1 MMITPLEVFQGRNF
15 CGPVTYKAV
24 GAYVWVVSTIRPTPK
39 FCVEEMGVY
48 CLDISGDSLWMV
60 DTELHFAFLKESV
73 GDLILNFFGRN
84 QFSKSNFLFVMFAM
98 N

>member
-1 MMITPLEVFQGRNF
+1 M
-15 CGPVTYKAV
+15 
-24 GAYVWVVSTIRPTPK
+24 VVSTIRPTPK

-73 GDLILNFFGRN
+73 GDLILIFLAEI
-84 QFSKSNFLFVMFAM
+84 NFLSPTSYL
-98 N
+98 